1 MFKQHNKLQGLETN
15 YIIASDQTLKYRS
28 NFIFDRPFY
37 IYVKEEAQYFYIHT
51 QSCKDK
57 HKLSQKLASRLASDL
72 DS

>member
-37 IYVKEEAQYFYIHT
+37 SYVKEEAQ
-51 QSCKDK
+51 
-57 HKLSQKLASRLASDL
+57 
-72 DS
+72 